1 MIITKNNPNIA
12 LIGDIEKYSASDIL
26 KMAKIPKGHKT
37 DVIFGGPPCQA
48 FSTAGKRKGF
58 NDSRGNVFLKYI
70 DIIGET
76 KPTYV
81 IIENVRGLLSA
92 EYTYKDIAEPF
103 KGGALLI
110 ILDKLGDLGY
120 TVSFNLYNTA
130 NYVVLQIRERVVIIR
145 KLGDTKISYLIP
157 THSLDSS
164 YNLPSWKTLADAFK
178 TLPKNI
184 EHHYI
189 EFPDKRRTMLE
200 RFTKRSN
207 G

>member
-92 EYTYKDIAEPF
+92 EY
-103 KGGALLI
+103 
-110 ILDKLGDLGY
+110 
-120 TVSFNLYNTA
+120 
-130 NYVVLQIRERVVIIR
+130 
-145 KLGDTKISYLIP
+145 
-157 THSLDSS
+157 
-164 YNLPSWKTLADAFK
+164 
-178 TLPKNI
+178 
-184 EHHYI
+184 
-189 EFPDKRRTMLE
+189 
-200 RFTKRSN
+200 
-207 G
+207 